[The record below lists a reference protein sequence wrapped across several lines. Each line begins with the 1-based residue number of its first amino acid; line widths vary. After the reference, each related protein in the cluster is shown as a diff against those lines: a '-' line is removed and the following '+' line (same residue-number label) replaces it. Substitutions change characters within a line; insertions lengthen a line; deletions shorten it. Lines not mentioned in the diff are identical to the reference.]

1 LLTSKGKVY
10 ACTAF
15 LLIPTQKP
23 FVESLIDA
31 VYSQFIQDIQQA
43 NFLAVRNAFLF
54 FAECTNLEVLNIF
67 SFLSL
72 LNVLIKQAEKA
83 DKVVKEE
90 LTYIILTVLPF
101 IVGHYFYIRP
111 TFR

>member
-1 LLTSKGKVY
+1 M
-10 ACTAF
+10 
-15 LLIPTQKP
+15 LIGNQKA

-43 NFLAVRNAFLF
+43 NFLGVRNAFLF
-54 FAECTNLEVLNIF
+54 FAECTNLQVLHIF

-83 DKVVKEE
+83 GKVVREE
-90 LTYIILTVLPF
+90 LTYIILTVMPF
-101 IVGHYFYIRP
+101 VVRSP
-111 TFR
+111 

>member
-1 LLTSKGKVY
+1 LTSKGKVY

-15 LLIPTQKP
+15 LLIGTQKA
-23 FVESLIDA
+23 FVENLIDA

-43 NFLAVRNAFLF
+43 NFLGVRNAFLF
-54 FAECTNLEVLNIF
+54 FAECTNLQVLHIF

-83 DKVVKEE
+83 GKVVREE
-90 LTYIILTVLPF
+90 LTYIILTVMPF
-101 IVGHYFYIRP
+101 VVRDQLSG
-111 TFR
+111 